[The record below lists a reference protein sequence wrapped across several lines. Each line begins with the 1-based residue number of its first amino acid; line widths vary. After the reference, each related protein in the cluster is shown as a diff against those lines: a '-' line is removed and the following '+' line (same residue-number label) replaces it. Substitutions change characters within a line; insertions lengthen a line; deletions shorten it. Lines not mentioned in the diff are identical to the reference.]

1 MERTDVKRQTPKQ
14 QDPSFDTA
22 LVLHKAGKLDQAALS
37 YRNILKLRPNHTG
50 ALNNLGVVCRRQ
62 GLFEEASSCFER
74 VLKLNPSN
82 ADAWSNLASLSISLG
97 KFEAAVQAANQATK
111 YAPAHAQGFD
121 NLSFAL
127 FRTNQLALAEQASRR
142 ALELEPRMANAWNNL
157 GQILQRQSRLADASD
172 AYLHALEIDKSM
184 SIAHANLLFCMHFDD
199 RWSAQQIFA
208 SHSQWGKSF
217 EGPILSKA
225 HKFRRVTV
233 PAGKRPRVA
242 FISPDLCSHPVAMF
256 LRPLISN
263 WPHERMEL
271 GFYASVKRP
280 DITTQWFKQH
290 SDFWSDIL
298 SLNDEQAAQH
308 IADDEVDVL
317 IDLSGHTGD
326 SRLKVLA
333 YRPSACQMSWL
344 GYFDTTGMQSVQYL
358 IADPICVSPQMESF
372 FTEKVLRLPDDFVCF
387 DPPADAP
394 PISALPAISNG
405 YITFGSQNQLAKVTD
420 AVLQLWAKVML
431 QTPNSKLLF
440 QAQAFNDPAV
450 QQRYVQ
456 RFAQLGIQSSRID
469 FLTSMPR
476 ERILLNYCNVDIS
489 LDPFPCA
496 GGTTT
501 CESLWMG
508 VPVVTLLGD
517 RFGGRHSASHLS
529 NVGLSQLI
537 AQDSEQYLKII
548 SDLCTDLP
556 ALAKLRAGLRDQMKA
571 SPMCDGSRFARNF
584 CDVIYSVLNQKLT
597 EQPIEPTHIASSIIP
612 ESPSKDEIDALVAT
626 FNAKSPVDTISK
638 AKDLIT
644 RYPEHFF
651 AWKVLSCVLHDQG
664 QYQQAIEGFERSLK
678 LNSRDFES
686 FNNLGNTYLDL
697 KQFDKAREMYSQA
710 IFLNPKYSTA
720 HHNLANVLMKSG
732 ELEGSIASYIQA
744 ISLDPTLVVA
754 HFNMG
759 TVLSVLGKHKE
770 AVNCYINA
778 LKLQPAHA
786 QSHFG
791 LAVALQ
797 KLHFWPDAIASY
809 KRAIELK
816 PDYAEAH
823 SNYGNLLYLQGDLK
837 SAQSSLRMAISL
849 APGLTQ
855 AQCNLGSTQIALGQ
869 IEEAVVSY
877 QHALQVS
884 PDSIEIFSNLL
895 FSMHFGNRWSMQE
908 IYDYHLK
915 WSQRFELPKL
925 AQPALYQSNQ
935 LKAGKRPRIAFISPD
950 LYGHPVTLFLRPL
963 IANWPH
969 ERLELVFY
977 ASVKRPDD
985 ATHWFQQQSNLWV
998 DISGMNDEQA
1008 AHRIAQD
1015 EVDALIELSGH
1026 TGENRLSILAH
1037 RPAAVQASWLGYFD
1051 TTGMQ
1056 SVDYLIADSMCVTP
1070 QMEPFFTEKV
1080 LRLPDNFVCFDPTI
1094 HAPEV
1099 SELPVSSKGHITF
1112 GSQNQLAKVTD
1123 EVLDLWAKV
1132 LQQTPQSRLMF
1143 QAKAFNDPEV
1153 VTRYRGEFAQRGIE
1167 SLRIDFIAGCTRQQI
1182 LKNYCNVDISLDP
1195 FPCAGGTTTCESLWM
1210 GVPVVTLLG
1219 DRFSGRHS
1227 ASHLS
1232 TVGLSQLIA
1241 QDPKQYLKIV
1251 RDLCA
1256 DLPGLAKLR
1265 AGLREQMRISP
1276 MCDGP
1281 RFAKNF
1287 ENLLFAIIDFET

>member
-1 MERTDVKRQTPKQ
+1 MKRQTPKR
-14 QDPSFDTA
+14 QDPAFDAA
-22 LVLHKAGKLDQAALS
+22 LALHRADKLDQAALA

-50 ALNNLGVVCRRQ
+50 ALNNLGVLCRKQ

-74 VLKLNPSN
+74 VLKLSPTH
-82 ADAWSNLASLSISLG
+82 ADAWSNLASLCISLG
-97 KFEAAVQAANQATK
+97 NFESAVQAAMQATK
-111 YAPAHAQGFD
+111 YAPEHAKGFD

-127 FRTNQLALAEQASRR
+127 FRTGQLEQAEQASRR
-142 ALELEPRMANAWNNL
+142 ALQIDPTMANAWNNL
-157 GQILQRQSRLADASD
+157 GQILQRQSRLADATD
-172 AYLHALEIDKSM
+172 AYLRALEIDKSM
-184 SIAHANLLFCMHFDD
+184 SIAHANMLFCMHFDE
-199 RWSAQQIFA
+199 RWSAQQIFE
-208 SHSQWGKSF
+208 SHSQWGKNF
-217 EGPILSKA
+217 EEPILSQVP
-225 HKFRRVTV
+225 KFKNDGV
-233 PAGKRPRVA
+233 PAGKKPRLA

-256 LRPLISN
+256 LRPLIAN
-263 WPHERMEL
+263 WPHQRMEL

-280 DITTQWFKQH
+280 DDGTRWFQQH
-290 SDFWSDIL
+290 ADFWCDIL
-298 SLNDEQAAQH
+298 PLNDEQAAQH

-333 YRPSACQMSWL
+333 YRPAVCQMSWL

-358 IADPICVSPQMESF
+358 LADPVCVSPQMESF

-387 DPPADAP
+387 DPPVEAP
-394 PISALPAISNG
+394 PVSELPAMSNG
-405 YITFGSQNQLAKVTD
+405 YITFVSQNQLAKVTD
-420 AVLQLWAKVML
+420 AVLLLWAKVL
-431 QTPNSKLLF
+431 LNTPNSRLLF
-440 QAQAFNDPAV
+440 QAEAFNDPAV
-450 QQRYVQ
+450 QQRYSQ

-537 AQDSEQYLKII
+537 AQDPEQYLKIVR
-548 SDLCTDLP
+548 DLCADLP
-556 ALAKLRAGLRDQMKA
+556 HLAKLRAGLREQMKA
-571 SPMCDGSRFARNF
+571 SPMCDGPRFARNF
-584 CDVIYSVLNQKLT
+584 CDVIDSVLNQKLT
-597 EQPIEPTHIASSIIP
+597 EQPIKPSHIASSIIP
-612 ESPSKDEIDALVAT
+612 TSPSKDEIDALVAT
-626 FNAKSPVDTISK
+626 FKTKSQVDTK
-638 AKDLIT
+638 AKAKALIAK
-644 RYPEHFF
+644 YPKHFF

-664 QYQQAIEGFERSLK
+664 QYQQAIQGFEHCLK
-678 LNSRDFES
+678 LNSKDFES

-697 KQFDKAREMYSQA
+697 QRFDKAKEMYFQA
-710 IFLNPKYSTA
+710 IVLNPKYSAA
-720 HHNLANVLMKSG
+720 HHNLANVLIKTG
-732 ELEGSIASYIQA
+732 ELEEAILSYVEA
-744 ISLDPTLVVA
+744 INLDPSLFVA

-759 TVLSVLGKHKE
+759 AVLSMLGRHKE
-770 AVNCYINA
+770 AVNSYINA
-778 LKLQPAHA
+778 LKLQPDHA

-797 KLHFWPDAIASY
+797 KLYFWQDAVQSY
-809 KRAIELK
+809 KKAIEAK
-816 PDYAEAH
+816 SDYAEAH
-823 SNYGNLLYLQGDLK
+823 SNYGNLLYLQGDLS
-837 SAQSSLRMAISL
+837 SAKSSLRKAISL
-849 APGLTQ
+849 APNLTQ
-855 AQCNLGSTQIALGQ
+855 AQCNLGSVQIALGQ
-869 IEEAVVSY
+869 IDEAIVTF
-877 QHALQVS
+877 QQALQVS
-884 PDSIEIFSNLL
+884 SDSKEVFSNLL
-895 FSMHFGNRWSMQE
+895 FCMHFGNRWRMQE
-908 IYDYHLK
+908 IYEYHLK
-915 WSQRFELPKL
+915 WAQLFELPKL
-925 AQPALYQSNQ
+925 SQPALYQRKH
-935 LKAGKRPRIAFISPD
+935 LPAGKVPRIAFISPD
-950 LYGHPVTLFLRPL
+950 LYAHPVTLFLRPL

-969 ERLELVFY
+969 ERMELVFY

-985 ATHWFQQQSNLWV
+985 ATHWFEQQANLWV
-998 DISGMNDEQA
+998 DISGMNDEHA
-1008 AHRIAQD
+1008 AQRIAKD
-1015 EVDALIELSGH
+1015 EVDILIDLSGH
-1026 TGENRLSILAH
+1026 TGENRLSVLAH
-1037 RPAAVQASWLGYFD
+1037 RPAPVQASWLGYFD

-1080 LRLPDNFVCFDPTI
+1080 LRLPDDFVCFDPTI
-1094 HAPEV
+1094 DAPEV
-1099 SELPVSSKGHITF
+1099 SELPASSKGYITF

-1123 EVLDLWAKV
+1123 EVLDLWAMV

-1153 VTRYRGEFAQRGIE
+1153 IRRYSDKFDQRGIE
-1167 SLRIDFIAGCTRQQI
+1167 SVRIDFIAGCTRQQI
-1182 LKNYCNVDISLDP
+1182 LQNYCKVDIALDP

-1219 DRFSGRHS
+1219 DRFGGRHS

-1241 QDPKQYLKIV
+1241 QDPEQYLKIV
-1251 RDLCA
+1251 RYLCS
-1256 DLPGLAKLR
+1256 DLPALAKLR
-1265 AGLREQMRISP
+1265 AGLREQMKASP

-1287 ENLLFAIIDFET
+1287 EKLLFEIINFEN

>member
-1 MERTDVKRQTPKQ
+1 MKRQTPKQ
-14 QDPSFDTA
+14 QDPVFDAA
-22 LVLHKAGKLDQAALS
+22 LVLHKADKLDQAALA
-37 YRNILKLRPNHTG
+37 YRNILKLRPNHSG
-50 ALNNLGVVCRRQ
+50 ALNNLGVLCRKQ

-74 VLKLNPSN
+74 VLKLNPSS

-97 KFEAAVQAANQATK
+97 KFEAAVRAAKQATK

-127 FRTNQLALAEQASRR
+127 FRTGQLALAEEASRR
-142 ALELEPRMANAWNNL
+142 ALEIEPRMANAWNNL

-172 AYLHALEIDKSM
+172 AYLHALELDKSM

-199 RWSAQQIFA
+199 RWSAQQIFE

-225 HKFRRVTV
+225 PKFRRVKV

-242 FISPDLCSHPVAMF
+242 FISPDLCAHPVAMF

-280 DITTQWFKQH
+280 DITTQWFKQN
-290 SDFWSDIL
+290 SDFWCDIL
-298 SLNDEQAAQH
+298 PLNDEQAAQL

-358 IADPICVSPQMESF
+358 LADPVCVSPQMESF
-372 FTEKVLRLPDDFVCF
+372 FTEKLLRLPDDFVCF

-394 PISALPAISNG
+394 PISALPAMSNG

-420 AVLQLWAKVML
+420 AVLQQWAKVML
-431 QTPNSKLLF
+431 QTPNSRLLF

-450 QQRYVQ
+450 HQRYSQ

-529 NVGLSQLI
+529 TVGLSQMI
-537 AQDSEQYLKII
+537 AQDPEQYLRIVR
-548 SDLCTDLP
+548 DLCANLP
-556 ALAKLRAGLRDQMKA
+556 ALAKLRAGLREQMKA
-571 SPMCDGSRFARNF
+571 SPMCDGPRFARNF

-597 EQPIEPTHIASSIIP
+597 EQPIEPTYFASSIIP
-612 ESPSKDEIDALVAT
+612 TSPSKDEIDALVAT
-626 FNAKSPVDTISK
+626 FKTKSQVDTIAK
-638 AKDLIT
+638 AKALIAK
-644 RYPEHFF
+644 YPKHFF

-664 QYQQAIEGFERSLK
+664 QYQQAIQGFEHCLK
-678 LNSRDFES
+678 LNSKDFES
-686 FNNLGNTYLDL
+686 YNNLGNTYLDL
-697 KQFDKAREMYSQA
+697 QRFDKAREMYSQA
-710 IFLNPKYSTA
+710 IVLNPKYSTA
-720 HHNLANVLMKSG
+720 HHNLANVLIKTG
-732 ELEGSIASYIQA
+732 ELEEAIVCYSQA
-744 ISLDPTLVVA
+744 ISLDPSLVIA
-754 HFNMG
+754 HVNMG
-759 TVLSVLGKHKE
+759 TVLSVLGRHKE

-778 LKLQPAHA
+778 LKLQPEHA

-797 KLHFWPDAIASY
+797 KLHFWPDAILSY
-809 KRAIELK
+809 RKAIEAK
-816 PDYAEAH
+816 SDYAEAH

-837 SAQSSLRMAISL
+837 NAQSSLRKAISL
-849 APGLTQ
+849 APSLTQ
-855 AQCNLGSTQIALGQ
+855 AQCNLGSVQIASGE
-869 IEEAVVSY
+869 IEEAVVTY
-877 QHALQVS
+877 QQALQAS
-884 PDSIEIFSNLL
+884 PDSKEVFSNLL

-908 IYDYHLK
+908 IYEFHLE

-925 AQPALYQSNQ
+925 TQPALHQSTQ
-935 LKAGKRPRIAFISPD
+935 VKAGKRPRVAFISPD
-950 LYGHPVTLFLRPL
+950 LYAHPVTLFLRPL

-969 ERLELVFY
+969 ERLELGFY

-985 ATHWFQQQSNLWV
+985 ATRWFQQQSQFWV
-998 DISGMNDEQA
+998 DISGLNDEKA
-1008 AHRIAQD
+1008 AQRIAQD
-1015 EVDALIELSGH
+1015 EVDVLIELSGH
-1026 TGENRLSILAH
+1026 TGENRLSVLAH
-1037 RPAAVQASWLGYFD
+1037 RPAPVQVSWLGYFD

-1056 SVDYLIADSMCVTP
+1056 SVDYLIADSVCVTP
-1070 QMEPFFTEKV
+1070 QMECFFSEKV
-1080 LRLPDNFVCFDPTI
+1080 LCLPDDFVCFDPTI
-1094 HAPEV
+1094 DAPEV
-1099 SELPVSSKGHITF
+1099 SELPARSKGHITF

-1132 LQQTPQSRLMF
+1132 LEQTPQSRLMF

-1153 VTRYRGEFAQRGIE
+1153 IARYLNKFAQRGIE
-1167 SLRIDFIAGCTRQQI
+1167 SLRIDFIAGCNRQQI
-1182 LKNYCNVDISLDP
+1182 LQNYCKLDIALDP

-1219 DRFSGRHS
+1219 DRFGGRHS

-1241 QDPKQYLKIV
+1241 QDPEQYLKIV

-1256 DLPGLAKLR
+1256 DLPALAKLR
-1265 AGLREQMRISP
+1265 AGLREQMKASP

-1287 ENLLFAIIDFET
+1287 EKLLFEIINLEN

>member
-1 MERTDVKRQTPKQ
+1 MKRQTPNRI
-14 QDPSFDTA
+14 DPAFEAA
-22 LVLHKAGKLDQAALS
+22 LILHKAGKLDQAALA
-37 YRNILKLRPNHTG
+37 YRNILKLRPNHSG
-50 ALNNLGVVCRRQ
+50 ALNNLGVLCRKQ

-74 VLKLNPSN
+74 VLKLNPSS

-97 KFEAAVQAANQATK
+97 KFEAAVRAAKQATK

-127 FRTNQLALAEQASRR
+127 FRTGQLALAEEASRR
-142 ALELEPRMANAWNNL
+142 ALEIEPRMANAWNNL

-172 AYLHALEIDKSM
+172 AYLHALELDKSM

-199 RWSAQQIFA
+199 RWSAQQIFE

-225 HKFRRVTV
+225 PKFRRVIV

-242 FISPDLCSHPVAMF
+242 FISPDLCAHPVAMF

-271 GFYASVKRP
+271 GFYASVRRP

-290 SDFWSDIL
+290 SDFWCDIL
-298 SLNDEQAAQH
+298 PLNDEQAAQH
-308 IADDEVDVL
+308 IADDEVDIL

-358 IADPICVSPQMESF
+358 LADPVCVSPQMESF

-394 PISALPAISNG
+394 PISALPALSNG

-420 AVLQLWAKVML
+420 AVLQLWAKVLL
-431 QTPNSKLLF
+431 QTPNSRLLF

-450 QQRYVQ
+450 QQRYAH

-476 ERILLNYCNVDIS
+476 ERILHNYCSVDIS

-529 NVGLSQLI
+529 TVGLSQLI
-537 AQDSEQYLKII
+537 AQDPEQYLKIVR
-548 SDLCTDLP
+548 DLCADLP
-556 ALAKLRAGLRDQMKA
+556 HLAKLRAGLREQMKA
-571 SPMCDGSRFARNF
+571 SPMCDGPRFARNF
-584 CDVIYSVLNQKLT
+584 CDVISSVLTKELA
-597 EQPIEPTHIASSIIP
+597 EKPIESTHIASSIIAK
-612 ESPSKDEIDALVAT
+612 SPAKNEIDTLLAT
-626 FNAKSPVDTISK
+626 FNAKSPVDTIAQAK
-638 AKDLIT
+638 ALIT
-644 RYPEHFF
+644 KYPEHFF

-664 QYQQAIEGFERSLK
+664 QYQQAIQGFEHCLK
-678 LNSRDFES
+678 LNSKDFET

-697 KQFDKAREMYSQA
+697 QRFDKAREMYSQA
-710 IFLNPKYSTA
+710 IDLNPKYSTA
-720 HHNLANVLMKSG
+720 HHNLANVLMKTG
-732 ELEGSIASYIQA
+732 ELEGSIASYNQA
-744 ISLDPTLVVA
+744 ISLDPTLIIA

-759 TVLSVLGKHKE
+759 SVLSMLGRHKE
-770 AVNCYINA
+770 AVNCYISA
-778 LKLQPAHA
+778 LKLKPEHA

-797 KLHFWPDAIASY
+797 KLHFWQDAVNSY
-809 KRAIELK
+809 KKAIEAK
-816 PDYAEAH
+816 SDYAEAH
-823 SNYGNLLYLQGDLK
+823 SNYGNLLYLQGDLS
-837 SAQSSLRMAISL
+837 SAKSSLRKAISL
-849 APGLTQ
+849 APNLTQ
-855 AQCNLGSTQIALGQ
+855 AQCNLGSVQIASGE
-869 IEEAVVSY
+869 IDEAVVTF
-877 QHALQVS
+877 QQALQVS
-884 PDSIEIFSNLL
+884 PNSKEVFSNLL
-895 FSMHFGNRWSMQE
+895 FCMHFGNRWREQE
-908 IYDYHLK
+908 IYEYHLK
-915 WSQRFELPKL
+915 WAQLFEVPKL
-925 AQPALYQSNQ
+925 SQPALYQRKH
-935 LKAGKRPRIAFISPD
+935 LPAGKVPRIAFISPD
-950 LYGHPVTLFLRPL
+950 LYAHPVTLFLRPL

-969 ERLELVFY
+969 KSLGLVFY

-985 ATHWFQQQSNLWV
+985 ATHWFEQQANLWV
-998 DISGMNDEQA
+998 DISGMTDVHA

-1015 EVDALIELSGH
+1015 EVDILIDLSGH
-1026 TGENRLSILAH
+1026 TGENRLSVLAH

-1080 LRLPDNFVCFDPTI
+1080 LRLPDDFVCFDPTI
-1094 HAPEV
+1094 DAPEV
-1099 SELPVSSKGHITF
+1099 SELPASSKGYITF

-1132 LQQTPQSRLMF
+1132 MHQTPQSRLMF
-1143 QAKAFNDPEV
+1143 QAKAFNDHEV
-1153 VTRYRGEFAQRGIE
+1153 IRRYSDKFVQRGIE
-1167 SLRIDFIAGCTRQQI
+1167 SVRIDFIAGCTRQQI
-1182 LKNYCNVDISLDP
+1182 LQNYCKVDIALDP

-1219 DRFSGRHS
+1219 DRFGGRHS

-1241 QDPKQYLKIV
+1241 QDPEQYLKIV

-1256 DLPGLAKLR
+1256 DLPHLAKLR
-1265 AGLREQMRISP
+1265 AGLREQMKASP

-1287 ENLLFAIIDFET
+1287 EKLLFEIINFEN